1 MHNNRLKGTDILQ
14 YIQAKIPSALQA
26 LIELSH
32 QEDGL
37 SVVPLQ
43 AVQQTATRFG
53 LSHRQVELIAVE
65 NRLLPWRHSRN
76 MGTVGWQ
83 GLAKLMRSTV
93 GVVGLGGLGGYV
105 VEGLARMGVGHLI
118 LIDGDVF
125 VEHNLNRQLLSHEAN
140 LGQSKAESARE
151 RVAAVNS
158 AVEVTVYHQFAT
170 RETLP
175 VLLHGADVLVDCTDR
190 LPIRFVLQDV
200 VRDMDIPMVHG
211 AIAGYVGQVMTIL
224 PGDEGLRA
232 LYGHGDVPERG
243 VEVELGNP
251 AATPMM
257 VAAWEVQETV
267 KLLLDHGELLR
278 GRLLFMDAESGMVEI
293 IKVG

>member
-1 MHNNRLKGTDILQ
+1 
-14 YIQAKIPSALQA
+14 
-26 LIELSH
+26 
-32 QEDGL
+32 
-37 SVVPLQ
+37 
-43 AVQQTATRFG
+43 
-53 LSHRQVELIAVE
+53 
-65 NRLLPWRHSRN
+65 LPWRHSRN

-125 VEHNLNRQLLSHEAN
+125 AEHNLNRQLLSHEAN
-140 LGQSKAESARE
+140 LGRSKAESARE
-151 RVAAVNS
+151 RVAMINS
-158 AVEVTVYHQFAT
+158 AVEVTVHHEFAT
-170 RETLP
+170 QDTLP
-175 VLLHGADVLVDCTDR
+175 ALLRGADVLVDCTDR

-200 VRDMDIPMVHG
+200 AKEMGIPMVHG

-224 PGDEGLRA
+224 PGDAGLRA
-232 LYGHGDVPERG
+232 LHGYGDVPERG
-243 VEVELGNP
+243 IEVELGNP

-257 VAAWEVQETV
+257 VAAWEVQETIKV
-267 KLLLDHGELLR
+267 LLGHGELLR

-293 IKVG
+293 LKLG